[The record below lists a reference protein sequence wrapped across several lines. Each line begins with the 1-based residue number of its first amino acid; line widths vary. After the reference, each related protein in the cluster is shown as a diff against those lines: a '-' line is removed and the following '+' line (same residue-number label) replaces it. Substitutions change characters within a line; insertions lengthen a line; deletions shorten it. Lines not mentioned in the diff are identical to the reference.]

1 MANTFKNGISL
12 HRLLEA
18 APLAALETFLKSA
31 DEAKYTDIFSGL
43 PWLGASEEIGT
54 TTLRG
59 QLIDLGNELL
69 ADAAVPLDRHA
80 QRVLTLAEG
89 RGIEPVNRV
98 AEKLF
103 EQTHIDAF
111 GAQLDALGRSLWLY
125 QHEPAMFDEAESLF
139 YADHYRHFAGMYE
152 AFELD
157 ADTQG
162 AFVWNDSVK
171 QALEAQLQESL
182 ELTGRCTVTH
192 LQVAGK
198 DHAGKEQQQHLVI
211 VRHGG
216 PLSSVAEF
224 READGSRAER
234 YYRPLNEAT
243 LLFSPDEGVLEVYS
257 ASPSVRQQVAAC
269 FAETGLKIDLSVRPL
284 TLKQYN
290 FKRFL
295 TSLNLST
302 PTIAGFDIERVA
314 VVDVEVRPDNPKH
327 RVGLKVSPSDDIEE
341 VAEALFGKDHLFKS
355 AVSLARIVI
364 AVRYTQYGTKK
375 SKTLSI
381 TLSEPNRC
389 NLRSNRD
396 PVQRDLGY
404 ALLTA
409 WSVLHQVKPLTP
421 NQERA
426 LFPALLQLFDQV
438 SKEVPGQF
446 FLTRGLDPEALLDG
460 GLIEPRSRYVSLL
473 LDEDGTTHEV
483 KVRSAGKP
491 GVIAYDHP
499 KDGRTVELPA
509 SAADKYAIRR
519 DWLDEIVLK
528 RLKAPMVSAELI
540 KLDENLTYLGTIKLG
555 ADVAP
560 CYLAR
565 DLRSPATLQRLD
577 ILMRARSDKGVG
589 LVLSAGRDHPLC
601 LGPNVIATVADH
613 LVGREHPSSFDI
625 DRLASAFTQ
634 GKQLARGGMIVDLVK
649 KDNYSATL
657 YIPGKPSL
665 ALAGVKAIGFFQA
678 LVDAYHKGSP
688 AVPTKQL
695 MNSAGSSAGTPR
707 QLLGND
713 LWNSIEGV
721 YVGFPLGVK
730 RGSYQLLV

>member
-1 MANTFKNGISL
+1 VAKTFKNGISW

-18 APLAALETFLKSA
+18 APLAALATFLETA
-31 DEAKYTDIFSGL
+31 DKGEYGAIFSGL
-43 PWLGASEEIGT
+43 PWQGGGEDTGDA
-54 TTLRG
+54 TLRA
-59 QLIDLGNELL
+59 QLIDLGNELK

-80 QRVLTLAEG
+80 QRILTLAEG
-89 RGIEPVNRV
+89 RGVEPVNRV
-98 AEKLF
+98 AAKLF

-111 GAQLDALGRSLWLY
+111 DAQLDDLGRSLWLY
-125 QHEPAMFDEAESLF
+125 QYEPALFDEAESLF
-139 YADHYRHFAGMYE
+139 YADHYRNFGGMYE

-157 ADTQG
+157 ADTTV

-171 QALEAQLQESL
+171 QALEVQIQKRL

-192 LQVAGK
+192 LQVTGK
-198 DHAGKEQQQHLVI
+198 DQDGKEQQQHLVI

-243 LLFSPDEGVLEVYS
+243 LLFSPDEGLLEVFS
-257 ASPSVRQQVAAC
+257 ASPSVRQQVATC
-269 FAETGLKIDLSVRPL
+269 FAEVGLKIDLSVRPL

-302 PTIAGFDIERVA
+302 PTIAGFDVERAA

-327 RVGLKVSPSDDIEE
+327 RAGLKVSISDDIEE
-341 VAEALFGKDHLFKS
+341 VAEALFGQDHLFKRATS
-355 AVSLARIVI
+355 MARIVI

-375 SKTLSI
+375 SKTLNI

-409 WSVLHQVKPLTP
+409 WDVLHQVKPLTRI
-421 NQERA
+421 QEDA
-426 LFPALLQLFDQV
+426 LFPALLQLFDLTK
-438 SKEVPGQF
+438 KEVPGRF
-446 FLTRGLDPEALLDG
+446 FLTRGLDPEALLEG
-460 GLIEPRSRYVSLL
+460 GFIEPRGRYVGLL

-499 KDGRTVELPA
+499 KDGSTVELPA
-509 SAADKYAIRR
+509 SAVEKYAIRR

-528 RLKAPMVSAELI
+528 RLKSPMVSATLT
-540 KLDENLTYLGTIKLG
+540 KLDENLTYLGKIKLG
-555 ADVAP
+555 ADVVP

-601 LGPNVIATVADH
+601 LGPNVIAAVADH
-613 LVGREHPSSFDI
+613 LAGSDHESSLDI
-625 DRLASAFTQ
+625 DQLASVFNQ
-634 GKQLARGGMIVDLVK
+634 GKQLARGGMVVALVK
-649 KDNYSATL
+649 NDNYSATL

-688 AVPTKQL
+688 AVPTKHL
-695 MNSAGSSAGTPR
+695 MNAAGSASGSPS
-707 QLLGND
+707 QL
-713 LWNSIEGV
+713 
-721 YVGFPLGVK
+721 FPK
-730 RGSYQLLV
+730 EF